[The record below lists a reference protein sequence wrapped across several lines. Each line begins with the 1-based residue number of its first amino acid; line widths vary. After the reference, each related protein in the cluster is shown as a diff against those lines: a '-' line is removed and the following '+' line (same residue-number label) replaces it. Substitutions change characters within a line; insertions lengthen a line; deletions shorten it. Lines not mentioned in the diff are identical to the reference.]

1 MIACFLGN
9 ISAKYYK
16 NPSVL
21 SRVIA
26 KNVGMFFS
34 ETQCT
39 SQLKRSRVAAENP
52 FFRTVMPLWRSGLCT
67 TVPVFVVETNTQ
79 GYDTEQ
85 SAVRDSEH
93 VREWQLRSEKL
104 SLRMWHHRH
113 SQGECRAA
121 GAPRA
126 KNDFFG
132 GGG

>member
-1 MIACFLGN
+1 
-9 ISAKYYK
+9 
-16 NPSVL
+16 
-21 SRVIA
+21 
-26 KNVGMFFS
+26 MFFS

-85 SAVRDSEH
+85 SAVRESEH

-113 SQGECRAA
+113 SQGSVEAA

-126 KNDFFG
+126 KNDFLG
-132 GGG
+132 RGII